1 MEVVA
6 FPKSAALTAHKL
18 LPRRQVWSDRAMR
31 WSLEELELETARRK
45 TYPARDR
52 SWQIQ
57 SWIPEPPHVE
67 VNGMPRLPLTPP
79 PLNRDQ
85 QSPDSL
91 ELSRFKGSEIHGNHP
106 GRSSELSTPVN
117 QRSPPTPE
125 VTPPGKRARSK
136 KSTPPTTSLLPSSR
150 AESFKTAREQ
160 LSSESDDED
169 CQTSPPPLERSL
181 RQRWLHH
188 TEAGGSRTVGLGLD
202 LEPIKDKPPTITTQQ
217 VVANGRHL
225 GLFDVA
231 WGSSAEEVNDNS
243 SSATELGPQH
253 STSLRCNLSM
263 EQRTVHN
270 APRSSPPKTD
280 DFSLRQG
287 PSLRERIQ
295 KNKHSPPAASIER
308 FAEQIHWP
316 AHDSVDIDTKMRQID
331 NRRLSQMS
339 ATSTVVEAMVV
350 DTSPRRQHTL
360 RHTNKNASLRTVSL
374 PQDVS
379 NRSSLVSNDSMR
391 QHAPRATLHI
401 SGDNRSST
409 ASDTVAIT
417 DSGPAKTRLQTI
429 PQPVTPLRRSSL
441 RSSSKKRHSRAL
453 SPTAGS
459 GNSSRPANAANTHGL
474 PIGKLRPKTG
484 SIASSTALGPG
495 GVKPRENT
503 HVIPTRSSS
512 LSAPTSKN
520 VSRTTSLTST
530 SLHAH
535 DVPHN
540 VQQDL
545 QYHQPRLTIELT
557 PDEDHHSEC
566 SEKLSP
572 DDLSALQPQS
582 RLVTPF
588 SMVSAQSSTPG
599 TLEVN
604 EAKMVNLYPH
614 NNKSI
619 FIVEQTARRGS
630 QQRPETHS
638 TTAETT
644 ITSVPHTDHSPPT
657 IHQPQPVDSPLRH
670 PRDAPQPPA
679 LTIIPPTPIPP
690 LGTPTTE
697 APPATGS
704 SSSRRLSTLRRALSA
719 RRYSDSF
726 ITPITRSLNRRNTLN
741 HHRPA
746 TDDQIADNKLSPFW
760 RPRGFW
766 NDLSDS
772 ESDFGNDM
780 PRKSRP
786 RSSPTAKR
794 SSTLSRKFGSLR
806 LPSRRST
813 SSPPNT
819 NTIFNTLRRRKSYDF
834 VQDNRNA
841 GLQGAG
847 LRSGYQV
854 SLVSMGRQV
863 RDGFEK
869 RRARREEERREKER
883 EKLRGKIGRV
893 VGVLDPGSVG

>member
-1 MEVVA
+1 MEVN
-6 FPKSAALTAHKL
+6 
-18 LPRRQVWSDRAMR
+18 D
-31 WSLEELELETARRK
+31 
-45 TYPARDR
+45 
-52 SWQIQ
+52 I
-57 SWIPEPPHVE
+57 
-67 VNGMPRLPLTPP
+67 PRLPLTPP
-79 PLNRDQ
+79 PLNRDNEG
-85 QSPDSL
+85 PDSRKP
-91 ELSRFKGSEIHGNHP
+91 SRFTGSEILIDHP
-106 GRSSELSTPVN
+106 GRSCEPSTPVN
-117 QRSPPTPE
+117 QQSPPTPE
-125 VTPPGKRARSK
+125 VTPPGRRPRSK
-136 KSTPPTTSLLPSSR
+136 KSTPPTTSLLLSSR

-169 CQTSPPPLERSL
+169 RQTSPPLERSL
-181 RQRWLHH
+181 RERWLHH
-188 TEAGGSRTVGLGLD
+188 TEAGIPRTVGLGLD
-202 LEPIKDKPPTITTQQ
+202 LEPIKNKPPTISTQQ
-217 VVANGRHL
+217 VVPSGRQL

-231 WGSSAEEVNDNS
+231 WGSNAEEVNDNS

-253 STSLRCNLSM
+253 SRSLRWNLSM

-270 APRSSPPKTD
+270 APRSSPPKLD
-280 DFSLRQG
+280 DFSIRRG

-316 AHDSVDIDTKMRQID
+316 THDSVNIDTKMRQID

-360 RHTNKNASLRTVSL
+360 RHTNKNVSLRTVSL

-379 NRSSLVSNDSMR
+379 NRSSLVSDDSMR
-391 QHAPRATLHI
+391 QHAPRTTQHI
-401 SGDNRSST
+401 SRDNRSST
-409 ASDTVAIT
+409 ASDIIANT
-417 DSGPAKTRLQTI
+417 DSGSAKTRLQMV
-429 PQPVTPLRRSSL
+429 PQPVIPSRRSSL

-459 GNSSRPANAANTHGL
+459 GNSSRPANAADTYCL
-474 PIGKLRPKTG
+474 PVGKLRPKAG
-484 SIASSTALGPG
+484 SIASSTILRSG

-535 DVPHN
+535 DV
-540 VQQDL
+540 QQDL
-545 QYHQPRLTIELT
+545 RYNQPRLTIELT

-588 SMVSAQSSTPG
+588 SMLSAQSSTPG

-604 EAKMVNLYPH
+604 EAKIVNLYPH

-644 ITSVPHTDHSPPT
+644 LTSIPHTDHSPPA

-690 LGTPTTE
+690 LATPTTE

-704 SSSRRLSTLRRALSA
+704 SSSRRLSTLKRAFSA

-726 ITPITRSLNRRNTLN
+726 IIPITRSLNRRNTLN

-746 TDDQIADNKLSPFW
+746 IDDQTADNKLSPFW

-780 PRKSRP
+780 PRRARAP
-786 RSSPTAKR
+786 PSPITKR
-794 SSTLSRKFGSLR
+794 SSTLSRTFGSLR

-813 SSPPNT
+813 SSPPNA
-819 NTIFNTLRRRKSYDF
+819 NTRFNTLRRRKSYDF
-834 VQDNRNA
+834 VQENRNR
-841 GLQGAG
+841 GLRGAG
-847 LRSGYQV
+847 PRFGYQV
-854 SLVSMGRQV
+854 SLVSLGRQV
-863 RDGFEK
+863 RDGLGK
-869 RRARREEERREKER
+869 RRARREEERRERER
-883 EKLRGKIGRV
+883 EELRGKIGRV
-893 VGVLDPGSVG
+893 VGLVE